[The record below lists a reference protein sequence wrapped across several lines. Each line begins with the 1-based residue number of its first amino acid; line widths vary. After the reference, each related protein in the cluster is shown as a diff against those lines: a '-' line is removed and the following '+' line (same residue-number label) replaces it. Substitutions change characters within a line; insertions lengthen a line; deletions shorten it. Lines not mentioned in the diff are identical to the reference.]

1 MSMQDYML
9 TDANMDKAIIHI
21 RTPNSVQR
29 SKIVKSVKSPKTC
42 NTNDPLFW
50 LFYKIKHELPDRM
63 NIVVE
68 KQLKIDFVEQL
79 RTTKSV
85 AKLASISHV
94 ESNLVNDTRID
105 RKTFLT
111 LCELE
116 DLNVLFIVGRTY
128 YELMSSLDTDIH
140 VIYKSNYDQYS
151 YQLNP
156 DVNKELLCNVN
167 KPLKS
172 ISVYKLGE
180 LETICS
186 QLGVEVVGKR
196 TKAVLYQAISSELDK
211 NIS

>member
-21 RTPNSVQR
+21 RKPISTSVQR
-29 SKIVKSVKSPKTC
+29 SKTVKNPNTC
-42 NTNDPLFW
+42 NTNDQLFW

-79 RTTKSV
+79 RKTKSV

-94 ESNLVNDTRID
+94 ESNLVNDKRID
-105 RKTFLT
+105 MQTFLT

-116 DLNVLFIVGRTY
+116 ELNVLFIIGCTY
-128 YELMSSLDTDIH
+128 YELRSSLDIDIH
-140 VIYKSNYDQYS
+140 VIYKLNYDQYS

-156 DVNKELLCNVN
+156 DVNKELLCNIN

-180 LETICS
+180 LETICG

-196 TKAVLYQAISSELDK
+196 TKALLYQAITIELAK
-211 NIS
+211 TE